1 MSRLVV
7 VCGPAGAGK
16 STYAR
21 KLAADTGAC
30 LLDSDTVTEP
40 VVRAGMAMAG
50 LDPDDRDSPEYR
62 GVFRDPVYE
71 CLFAVAEENLP
82 SCDVILVGPFTSE
95 IRHSEWPE
103 RLRERFGV
111 EVEVIYLW
119 ADDRERHRRIEARGN
134 PRDASKLA
142 DWEGYLAQS
151 PSSRPA
157 FPHRFIGFS

>member
-1 MSRLVV
+1 
-7 VCGPAGAGK
+7 
-16 STYAR
+16 
-21 KLAADTGAC
+21 
-30 LLDSDTVTEP
+30 
-40 VVRAGMAMAG
+40 MAMAG

-95 IRHSEWPE
+95 IRHPEWPE